1 MQKIA
6 YTTCLWVLMVICAF
20 WGADQLGAQAASAPA
35 GVLDKFTLSR
45 HYTMA
50 QGLSNNTVEFV
61 TQDSEGFMWFA
72 TKDGLNRFDGAQFQA
87 FYYQPDGKGLL
98 FNNITA
104 LLALPKHRLLIG
116 TEKGLCMMDT
126 RQLTFAPVVLPLRPG
141 FEVGDLDILS
151 LLLDHF
157 GQIWVGTGTGI
168 HLLNDQLKVT
178 ASFVLP
184 QEQPSRFN
192 FFCSGLLELPN
203 GMVVFKGQ
211 TEHDVLPWQII
222 DFQQQTK
229 SFLHDVLPP
238 LGILDSA
245 SFATDI
251 WIEKDSTIWVT
262 QDNPTVQ
269 NLLYRFDWATQT
281 TTVVLHRNRT
291 SLLNGYF
298 HLPQMLPDSLLLLQP
313 DIGKLRILDLKSLQL
328 LPLDHWDVA
337 HEIFKRVVT
346 YLDRDGNLWL
356 CHSNNGIYFLG
367 LKPPAVFANHSL
379 NAAYQKRSIT
389 DIAIKIDG
397 FRAIEYQNKYWLNG
411 YTGACFAIDKTTVL
425 ATEIFSKPADNI
437 KQISGIVPYK
447 DNKVWAGTNSGC
459 YAINTSTYQYEK
471 VSIPDSVA
479 FYIGFLFR
487 DSHGLIWWKVA
498 GNGVACFDTKTDR
511 FYGFRSQG
519 DNPPFPLK
527 SATTITED
535 MEGNLWFAYLFG
547 EKYLVKWDRKSGV
560 FQKIEPINKSGL
572 NFAAADNIRAD
583 HAGNIWLNGRLSH
596 LFVYHI
602 QTNEVALFGRDQG
615 LTSNVVNRF
624 TADRDGNMWFA
635 TTNGLCYLD
644 KNAGNIRAFYPSDGL
659 PSAVVTGVT
668 LLDSAQ
674 NILLVSTDAGL
685 CLFDPS
691 KINHQL
697 HAPKMYITG
706 LWNAEIPAQ
715 YPENGLSW
723 EMPFSKNDLRIA
735 FTSINFYDGSNN
747 RYRYRLD
754 GADDN
759 WIDAGVAKSATYL
772 NLASGKYTFR
782 VQGRSSDGVWS
793 EETNLQVVIFPPW
806 WATWTF
812 RIALVALLSALIW
825 WLYQRQIRLFENRE
839 KEKIRVR
846 QQLADLEMKALRS
859 QMNPHFVFNALNSVQ
874 NFILKNDPREASRY
888 LTKFARLMR
897 LILENSE
904 SPMVTLAREIE
915 LLRYY
920 TELEQLRFNHRFEFD
935 FVIDPNLDPEAI
947 AIPGMLI
954 QPHIENAIWHGLMH
968 KTDPGHLWIRMIK
981 MDENTVICE
990 IEDDGVGR
998 IRTAEIEK
1006 DRAKPHR
1013 STGLANIKHRLELLN
1028 AQRENDI
1035 RFDFEDLYTDTG
1047 QARGTKII
1055 VRMPMIR

>member
-1 MQKIA
+1 LQKIT
-6 YTTCLWVLMVICAF
+6 YTTLFWALIIICAF
-20 WGADQLGAQAASAPA
+20 CGADQLSAQAAFTPA

-50 QGLSNNTVEFV
+50 QGLSNNTVEYV

-72 TKDGLNRFDGAQFQA
+72 TKDGLNRFDGAHFQT
-87 FYYQPDGKGLL
+87 FYYQPNGNGLPS
-98 FNNITA
+98 NITSA
-104 LLALPKHRLLIG
+104 LLALPNHRLLIG
-116 TEKGLCMMDT
+116 TEKGLCVMDA
-126 RQLTFAPVVLPLRPG
+126 RQLTFAQVLLPVRPG
-141 FEVGDLDILS
+141 FEVGDLLILS
-151 LLLDHF
+151 LLLDRA
-157 GQIWVGTGTGI
+157 GRIWVGTGTGI
-168 HLLNDQLKVT
+168 HLLDNQLKVT
-178 ASFVLP
+178 ASFVMP
-184 QEQPSRFN
+184 QDKPSRSN
-192 FFCSGLLELPN
+192 LFCLGIFELPN
-203 GMVVFKGQ
+203 GMVAFKQQ
-211 TEHDVLPWQII
+211 TEHNALLWQII

-229 SFLHDVLPP
+229 TFLHDVLPS

-245 SFATDI
+245 SYATDI

-262 QDNPTVQ
+262 QDKNTAP

-281 TTVVLHRNRT
+281 TTIELRRNRE
-291 SLLNGYF
+291 SLMNGYF

-313 DIGKLRILDLKSLQL
+313 DIGNLRILDLKNHQL
-328 LPLDHWDVA
+328 LPLDDWDVA

-346 YLDRDGNLWL
+346 YLDRDDNLWL

-367 LKPPAVFANHSL
+367 LKPPAVFVNHSL
-379 NAAYQKRSIT
+379 NAAYQKKSIT
-389 DIAIKIDG
+389 DIAIKVDG
-397 FRAIEYQNKYWLNG
+397 FRASEYHNKYWLNG
-411 YTGACFAIDKTTVL
+411 YGSTCFAIDKTTGL
-425 ATEIFSKPADNI
+425 TTEILNKPADNI
-437 KQISGIVPYK
+437 KLIRGIVPYK
-447 DNKVWAGTNSGC
+447 DNKVWAGTNNGC
-459 YAINTSTYQYEK
+459 YAINTITYQYEK
-471 VSIPDSVA
+471 VPIPDTVA
-479 FYIGFLFR
+479 YYIGFLFR

-511 FYGFRSQG
+511 FHGFSSQG
-519 DNPPFPLK
+519 DHPPFPLK

-535 MEGNLWFAYLFG
+535 MDGNLWFAYLFS

-560 FQKIEPINKSGL
+560 FQKIEPINKTGL
-572 NFAAADNIRAD
+572 NFAAADHMLAD
-583 HAGNIWLNGRLSH
+583 RTGKIWINGRLGY
-596 LFVYHI
+596 LFVYHT
-602 QTNEVALFGRDQG
+602 QTNEVQLFGRNQG
-615 LTSNVVNRF
+615 LTSNAINLF

-635 TTNGLCYLD
+635 TSNGLCYLD
-644 KNAGNIRAFYPSDGL
+644 KNAGNIRVFYPSDGL
-659 PSAVVTGVT
+659 PSALVTGVT

-691 KINHQL
+691 KISNQL

-706 LWNAEIPAQ
+706 LWNAEMPARF
-715 YPENGLSW
+715 PENGLPW
-723 EMPFSKNDLRIA
+723 EMPFSKNDLRIT
-735 FTSINFYDGSNN
+735 FTSINFHDGSNN

-759 WIDAGVAKSATYL
+759 WIDAGISKSATYL
-772 NLASGKYTFR
+772 NLTSGKYTFR
-782 VQGRSSDGVWS
+782 VQGRSNDGVWS
-793 EETNLQVVIFPPW
+793 EETTLQVVIFPPW
-806 WATWTF
+806 WATLTF

-825 WLYQRQIRLFENRE
+825 WLYQRQVRLFETRE
-839 KEKIRVR
+839 KEKIRVQ
-846 QQLADLEMKALRS
+846 QQLSDLEMKALRS

-968 KTDPGHLWIRMIK
+968 KTDLGHLWIRMIK

-998 IRTAEIEK
+998 VRTAEIEK

-1028 AQRENDI
+1028 AQRESDI
-1035 RFDFEDLYTDTG
+1035 RFDFEDLYTEIG